1 MEVNSKGPTT
11 CYGAQS
17 WEGISVG
24 AVEAG
29 FLEEVSY
36 KDSRRDHVG
45 KDTEWCRQTASF
57 GRCQRDTV
65 GK

>member
-11 CYGAQS
+11 CYGAPS

-29 FLEEVSY
+29 LLEEVSS
-36 KDSRRDHVG
+36 KGSGGSMWAKIQSGVDKQHHLVDVKG
-45 KDTEWCRQTASF
+45 TL
-57 GRCQRDTV
+57 
-65 GK
+65 